1 MWLCLVLLGNAPCL
15 SVELSL
21 KGLGVSCPGS
31 PDGSCS
37 CLRSLS
43 CCLMLGPSLEDAF
56 WRKSRRLASL
66 AIVNTNWRKRE
77 KGSKKKKKT
86 QVKETRSNWKEEEE
100 GACCRYG
107 LVGAC
112 LQLQHSQQKCNIS
125 DGLCGAWLSSKKC
138 TLAHSTQQDFE
149 F

>member
-86 QVKETRSNWKEEEE
+86 TSE
-100 GACCRYG
+100 GDTLKLEGGGRG
-107 LVGAC
+107 SVLQIWVGGSLSPAPAFPTKM
-112 LQLQHSQQKCNIS
+112 QH
-125 DGLCGAWLSSKKC
+125 
-138 TLAHSTQQDFE
+138 F
-149 F
+149 